1 MKQKS
6 ILILTII
13 SFTITCAQSADKT
26 NKAQKALHGSR
37 PNIVLI
43 LTDDQGMGDLSC
55 MGNKILR
62 TPHVDQLY
70 KDATR
75 FTDFQVSPTC
85 SPTRAAMM
93 SGRYPFEVGVSH
105 TLMQRDRLAPSVI
118 TFPQALQRAGYQTGL
133 FGKWHLGDG
142 DEYLPRKR
150 GFDEVL
156 MHGAGGIGQYGFGDF
171 KENSN
176 NKYFDNVLLHNE
188 TVVKTKGFCTDL
200 FFHAA
205 LSWMKNQYEREKPFF
220 AYLSLNAPHGPLIA
234 PDQYKK
240 RFLDYKIEVLH
251 VTEKAID
258 QDFYNGL
265 LADRPSNDELL
276 DIYNENI
283 LDYDQPELR
292 YLKYVKWPIMS
303 NATDSLRVK
312 LEAEDLIFRLNEGE
326 DFALLANTYTE
337 DPNNSADPQNLKG
350 GDLGWFNKG
359 QLLPE
364 FEIASFEAEKGSIV
378 GPILTQY
385 GYHLIKVNDKRTVES
400 NEQVNASHILLT
412 IQPGRGTEN
421 ELKDT
426 ASIFALEATEYGFFA
441 LADSLGLEIQD
452 SNGLRKESI
461 FVDNFGVGRSAVNF
475 AFNNVEGSTSDA
487 IKNDNFFG
495 VFFLDKVDKETVIPF
510 EEVKEDLRN
519 EFLSEFK
526 KNHLK
531 TLAESIKDNNQ
542 EEMNLSAIYKNNE
555 NLEYVAETNSALI
568 GSFESI
574 GKSNFIV
581 GALADA
587 KEGDILGPL
596 PTLRGQ
602 AFLRVIEI
610 SEVVNSDFEEKKES
624 IKFSLLIDR
633 QNAIW
638 GNWLQALR
646 DNADLKDYRYDFY

>member
-1 MKQKS
+1 MQVVMWTILVLFVTSMAIGGLVGGAS
-6 ILILTII
+6 ITDIFGGRQGNEVGSLNGKPILFEDFNQLVSNEINRMDQQSGRLISDEEREYIRAVVWERLIADLII
-13 SFTITCAQSADKT
+13 QEQIAE
-26 NKAQKALHGSR
+26 
-37 PNIVLI
+37 
-43 LTDDQGMGDLSC
+43 
-55 MGNKILR
+55 NKI
-62 TPHVDQLY
+62 V
-70 KDATR
+70 
-75 FTDFQVSPTC
+75 V
-85 SPTRAAMM
+85 
-93 SGRYPFEVGVSH
+93 
-105 TLMQRDRLAPSVI
+105 
-118 TFPQALQRAGYQTGL
+118 
-133 FGKWHLGDG
+133 G
-142 DEYLPRKR
+142 DEEVLFQMKNNPPPFLQNSDAFQSFGRFDLEKYLDAVLNPGQIDWKPIEDFMQNVYLPSYKLQQYITNSAAISSS
-150 GFDEVL
+150 DVL
-156 MHGAGGIGQYGFGDF
+156 ED
-171 KENSN
+171 
-176 NKYFDNVLLHNE
+176 
-188 TVVKTKGFCTDL
+188 
-200 FFHAA
+200 
-205 LSWMKNQYEREKPFF
+205 
-220 AYLSLNAPHGPLIA
+220 
-234 PDQYKK
+234 YKK

-265 LADRPSNDELL
+265 LADRPSDDELL

-283 LDYDQPELR
+283 SDYDQPELR
-292 YLKYVKWPIMS
+292 YLKYVKWPLIS

-326 DFALLANTYTE
+326 DFALLANTYTQ
-337 DPNNSADPQNLKG
+337 DPSNSADPQNLKG

-385 GYHLIKVNDKRTVES
+385 GYHVIKVNDKRTLES
-400 NEQVNASHILLT
+400 SEQVNASHILLT

-487 IKNDNFFG
+487 IKNDNFYG
-495 VFFLDKVDKETVIPF
+495 VFFLDKVDKETVISF
-510 EEVKEDLRN
+510 EDVKEDLKN

-526 KNHLK
+526 KNHIK

-542 EEMNLSAIYKNNE
+542 SKMNLSEIYQDNE
-555 NLEYVAETNSALI
+555 NLEYVSETNSALI

-581 GALADA
+581 GALAGA
-587 KEGDILGPL
+587 QEGDILGPL

-602 AFLRVIEI
+602 AFLRVIDI
-610 SEVVNSDFEEKKES
+610 SDVVMSDFEEKKDS

>member
-1 MKQKS
+1 MGLITNMRSRMQVVMWTILVLFVTSMAIGGLVGGASITDIFGDRQGNEVGSLNGKPILFEDFNQLVSNEINRADQQSGRQISDEEREYIRAVVWERLIADLIIQEQIQK
-6 ILILTII
+6 
-13 SFTITCAQSADKT
+13 
-26 NKAQKALHGSR
+26 
-37 PNIVLI
+37 
-43 LTDDQGMGDLSC
+43 
-55 MGNKILR
+55 NKI
-62 TPHVDQLY
+62 V
-70 KDATR
+70 
-75 FTDFQVSPTC
+75 
-85 SPTRAAMM
+85 
-93 SGRYPFEVGVSH
+93 VG
-105 TLMQRDRLAPSVI
+105 D
-118 TFPQALQRAGYQTGL
+118 
-133 FGKWHLGDG
+133 
-142 DEYLPRKR
+142 
-150 GFDEVL
+150 DEVL
-156 MHGAGGIGQYGFGDF
+156 FQ
-171 KENSN
+171 
-176 NKYFDNVLLHNE
+176 
-188 TVVKTKGFCTDL
+188 
-200 FFHAA
+200 
-205 LSWMKNQYEREKPFF
+205 MKNNPPPFLQNSDAFQSFGRFDLEKYLDAVLNPGQIDWKPIEDFMQNIYLPSYKLQQYITNSAAISSSDVLE
-220 AYLSLNAPHGPLIA
+220 
-234 PDQYKK
+234 DYKK

-265 LADRPSNDELL
+265 LTDRPSDDELRN
-276 DIYNENI
+276 IYNENI
-283 LDYDQPELR
+283 SEYDQPELR
-292 YLKYVKWPIMS
+292 YLKYVKWPIIS

-312 LEAEDLIFRLNEGE
+312 LEAEDLIFRLNDGE
-326 DFALLANTYTE
+326 DFALLANTYTQ
-337 DPNNSADPQNLKG
+337 DPSNSADPQNLKG

-385 GYHLIKVNDKRTVES
+385 GYHVIKVNDKRTVEG

-421 ELKDT
+421 ELKDI
-426 ASIFALEATEYGFFA
+426 ASIFALEATEFGFFM

-487 IKNDNFFG
+487 IKNDNFYG
-495 VFFLDKVDKETVIPF
+495 VFFLDKVDKETVISF
-510 EEVKEDLRN
+510 EDAKEDLKN

-526 KNHLK
+526 KNHIK
-531 TLAESIKDNNQ
+531 TLAESIKDDNQ
-542 EEMNLSAIYKNNE
+542 GEMNLSEIYQENE

-602 AFLRVIEI
+602 AFLRVIDI
-610 SEVVNSDFEEKKES
+610 SDVVMSDFEEKKDS

>member
-1 MKQKS
+1 MQVVMWTILVLFVTSMAIGGLVGGAS
-6 ILILTII
+6 ITDIFGGRQSNEVGSLNGKPILFEDFNQLVSNEINRMDQQSGRLISDEEREYIRAVVWERLIADLII
-13 SFTITCAQSADKT
+13 QEQIEE
-26 NKAQKALHGSR
+26 
-37 PNIVLI
+37 
-43 LTDDQGMGDLSC
+43 
-55 MGNKILR
+55 NKI
-62 TPHVDQLY
+62 V
-70 KDATR
+70 
-75 FTDFQVSPTC
+75 V
-85 SPTRAAMM
+85 
-93 SGRYPFEVGVSH
+93 
-105 TLMQRDRLAPSVI
+105 
-118 TFPQALQRAGYQTGL
+118 
-133 FGKWHLGDG
+133 G
-142 DEYLPRKR
+142 DEEVLFQMKNNPPPFLQNSDAFQSFGRFDLEKYLDAVLNPEQIDWKPIEDFMQKVYLPSYKLQQYITNAAAISSS
-150 GFDEVL
+150 DVL
-156 MHGAGGIGQYGFGDF
+156 ED
-171 KENSN
+171 
-176 NKYFDNVLLHNE
+176 
-188 TVVKTKGFCTDL
+188 
-200 FFHAA
+200 
-205 LSWMKNQYEREKPFF
+205 
-220 AYLSLNAPHGPLIA
+220 
-234 PDQYKK
+234 YKK

-265 LADRPSNDELL
+265 LVDRPSNGELL

-283 LDYDQPELR
+283 SDYDQPELR
-292 YLKYVKWPIMS
+292 YLKYVKWPLIS
-303 NATDSLRVK
+303 NANDSLRVK

-326 DFALLANTYTE
+326 DFALLANTYTQ
-337 DPNNSADPQNLKG
+337 DPSNSADPQNLKG
-350 GDLGWFNKG
+350 GGLGWFNKG

-385 GYHLIKVNDKRTVES
+385 GYHVIKVNDKRTVES
-400 NEQVNASHILLT
+400 SEQVNASHILLT

-426 ASIFALEATEYGFFA
+426 ANIFALEATEYGFFA

-475 AFNNVEGSTSDA
+475 AFKNVEGSTSDP

-495 VFFLDKVDKETVIPF
+495 VFFLDKVDIETVLSF
-510 EEVKEDLRN
+510 EDVKEDLKN

-526 KNHLK
+526 KNHIK

-542 EEMNLSAIYKNNE
+542 GEMNLLEIYQDNK
-555 NLEYVAETNSALI
+555 NLEYIAETNSALI

-587 KEGDILGPL
+587 KEGNILGPL
-596 PTLRGQ
+596 PTLRGE
-602 AFLRVIEI
+602 AFIRVIDI
-610 SEVVNSDFEEKKES
+610 SEVVMSDFEEKKDS

>member
-1 MKQKS
+1 MGLITNMRSRMQVVMWTILVLFVTSMAIGGLVGGAS
-6 ILILTII
+6 ITDIFGGRQGNEVGSLNGKPILFEDFNQLVSNEINRMDQQSGRLISDEEREYIRAVVWERLIADLII
-13 SFTITCAQSADKT
+13 QEQIAE
-26 NKAQKALHGSR
+26 
-37 PNIVLI
+37 
-43 LTDDQGMGDLSC
+43 
-55 MGNKILR
+55 NKI
-62 TPHVDQLY
+62 V
-70 KDATR
+70 
-75 FTDFQVSPTC
+75 V
-85 SPTRAAMM
+85 
-93 SGRYPFEVGVSH
+93 
-105 TLMQRDRLAPSVI
+105 
-118 TFPQALQRAGYQTGL
+118 
-133 FGKWHLGDG
+133 G
-142 DEYLPRKR
+142 DEEVLFQMKNNPPPFLQNSDAFQSFGRFDLEKYLDAVLNPGQIDWKPIEDFMQNVYLPSYKLQQYITNSAAISSS
-150 GFDEVL
+150 DVL
-156 MHGAGGIGQYGFGDF
+156 ED
-171 KENSN
+171 
-176 NKYFDNVLLHNE
+176 
-188 TVVKTKGFCTDL
+188 
-200 FFHAA
+200 
-205 LSWMKNQYEREKPFF
+205 
-220 AYLSLNAPHGPLIA
+220 
-234 PDQYKK
+234 YKK

-265 LADRPSNDELL
+265 LADRPSDDELL

-283 LDYDQPELR
+283 SDYDQPELR
-292 YLKYVKWPIMS
+292 YLKYVKWPLIS

-326 DFALLANTYTE
+326 DFALLANTYTQ
-337 DPNNSADPQNLKG
+337 DPSNSADPQNLKG

-385 GYHLIKVNDKRTVES
+385 GYHVIKVNDKRTLES
-400 NEQVNASHILLT
+400 SEQVNASHILLT

-487 IKNDNFFG
+487 IKNDNFYG
-495 VFFLDKVDKETVIPF
+495 VFFLDKVDKETVISF
-510 EEVKEDLRN
+510 ENVKEDLKN

-526 KNHLK
+526 KNHIK

-542 EEMNLSAIYKNNE
+542 SKMSLSEIYQDNE
-555 NLEYVAETNSALI
+555 NLEYVSETNSALI

-581 GALADA
+581 GALAGA
-587 KEGDILGPL
+587 QEGDILGPL

-602 AFLRVIEI
+602 AFLRVIDI
-610 SEVVNSDFEEKKES
+610 SDVVMSDFEEKKDS

>member
-1 MKQKS
+1 MAIGGLVGGAS
-6 ILILTII
+6 ITDIFGGRQSNEVGSLNGKPILFEDFNQLVSNEINRMDQQSGRLISDEEREYIRAVVWERLIADLII
-13 SFTITCAQSADKT
+13 QEQIEE
-26 NKAQKALHGSR
+26 
-37 PNIVLI
+37 
-43 LTDDQGMGDLSC
+43 
-55 MGNKILR
+55 NKI
-62 TPHVDQLY
+62 V
-70 KDATR
+70 
-75 FTDFQVSPTC
+75 V
-85 SPTRAAMM
+85 
-93 SGRYPFEVGVSH
+93 
-105 TLMQRDRLAPSVI
+105 
-118 TFPQALQRAGYQTGL
+118 
-133 FGKWHLGDG
+133 G
-142 DEYLPRKR
+142 DEEVLFQMKNNPPPFLQNSDAFQSFGRFDLEKYLDAVLNPEQIDWKPIEDFMQKVYLPSYKLQQYITNAAAISSS
-150 GFDEVL
+150 DVL
-156 MHGAGGIGQYGFGDF
+156 ED
-171 KENSN
+171 
-176 NKYFDNVLLHNE
+176 
-188 TVVKTKGFCTDL
+188 
-200 FFHAA
+200 
-205 LSWMKNQYEREKPFF
+205 
-220 AYLSLNAPHGPLIA
+220 
-234 PDQYKK
+234 YKK

-265 LADRPSNDELL
+265 LVDRPSNGELL

-283 LDYDQPELR
+283 SDYDQPELR
-292 YLKYVKWPIMS
+292 YLKYVKWPLIS
-303 NATDSLRVK
+303 NANDSLRVK

-326 DFALLANTYTE
+326 DFALLANTYTQ
-337 DPNNSADPQNLKG
+337 DPSNSADPQNLKG
-350 GDLGWFNKG
+350 GGLGWFNKG

-385 GYHLIKVNDKRTVES
+385 GYHVIKVNDKRTVES
-400 NEQVNASHILLT
+400 SEQVNASHILLT

-426 ASIFALEATEYGFFA
+426 ANIFALEATEYGFFA

-475 AFNNVEGSTSDA
+475 AFNNVEGATSDA

-495 VFFLDKVDKETVIPF
+495 VFFLDKVDIETVLSF
-510 EEVKEDLRN
+510 EDVKEDLKN

-526 KNHLK
+526 KNHIK

-542 EEMNLSAIYKNNE
+542 GEMNLLEIYQDNK

-587 KEGDILGPL
+587 KEGNILGPL
-596 PTLRGQ
+596 PTLRGE
-602 AFLRVIEI
+602 AFIRVIDI
-610 SEVVNSDFEEKKES
+610 SEVVMSDFEEKKDS

>member
-1 MKQKS
+1 MGLITNMRSRMQVVMWTILVLFVTSMAIGGLVGGAS
-6 ILILTII
+6 ITDIFSGRQGNEVGSLNGKPILFEDFNQLVSNEINRMDQQSGRLISDEEREYIRAVVWERLIADLII
-13 SFTITCAQSADKT
+13 QE
-26 NKAQKALHGSR
+26 Q
-37 PNIVLI
+37 IVE
-43 LTDDQGMGDLSC
+43 
-55 MGNKILR
+55 NKI
-62 TPHVDQLY
+62 V
-70 KDATR
+70 
-75 FTDFQVSPTC
+75 V
-85 SPTRAAMM
+85 
-93 SGRYPFEVGVSH
+93 
-105 TLMQRDRLAPSVI
+105 
-118 TFPQALQRAGYQTGL
+118 
-133 FGKWHLGDG
+133 G
-142 DEYLPRKR
+142 DEEVLFQMKNNPPPFLQNSDAFQSFGRFDLEKYLDAVLNPGQIDWKPIEDFMQNVYLPSYKLQQYITNSAAISSI
-150 GFDEVL
+150 DVL
-156 MHGAGGIGQYGFGDF
+156 ED
-171 KENSN
+171 
-176 NKYFDNVLLHNE
+176 
-188 TVVKTKGFCTDL
+188 
-200 FFHAA
+200 
-205 LSWMKNQYEREKPFF
+205 
-220 AYLSLNAPHGPLIA
+220 
-234 PDQYKK
+234 YKK

-265 LADRPSNDELL
+265 LTDRPSDDELRN
-276 DIYNENI
+276 IYNENI
-283 LDYDQPELR
+283 SEYDQPELR
-292 YLKYVKWPIMS
+292 YLKYVKWPIIS

-312 LEAEDLIFRLNEGE
+312 LEAEDLIFRLNDGE
-326 DFALLANTYTE
+326 DFALLANTYTQ
-337 DPNNSADPQNLKG
+337 DPSNSADPQNLKG

-385 GYHLIKVNDKRTVES
+385 GYHVIKVNDKRTVES

-421 ELKDT
+421 ELKDI
-426 ASIFALEATEYGFFA
+426 ASIFALEATEFGFFA
-441 LADSLGLEIQD
+441 LADSLGLEIQE

-487 IKNDNFFG
+487 IKNDNFYG
-495 VFFLDKVDKETVIPF
+495 VFFLDKVDKETVISF
-510 EEVKEDLRN
+510 EDAKEDLKN

-526 KNHLK
+526 KNHIK
-531 TLAESIKDNNQ
+531 TLAQSIKDNNQ
-542 EEMNLSAIYKNNE
+542 GEMNLSEIYQDNE

-602 AFLRVIEI
+602 AFLRVIDI
-610 SEVVNSDFEEKKES
+610 SDVVMSDFEEKKDS

-646 DNADLKDYRYDFY
+646 ENADLKDYRYDFY

>member
-1 MKQKS
+1 MQVVMWTILVLFVTSMAIGGLVGGAS
-6 ILILTII
+6 ITDIFGGRQGNEVGSLNGKPILFEDFNQLVSNEINRMDQQSGRLISDEEREYIRAVVWERLIADLII
-13 SFTITCAQSADKT
+13 QEQIAE
-26 NKAQKALHGSR
+26 
-37 PNIVLI
+37 
-43 LTDDQGMGDLSC
+43 
-55 MGNKILR
+55 NKI
-62 TPHVDQLY
+62 V
-70 KDATR
+70 
-75 FTDFQVSPTC
+75 V
-85 SPTRAAMM
+85 
-93 SGRYPFEVGVSH
+93 
-105 TLMQRDRLAPSVI
+105 
-118 TFPQALQRAGYQTGL
+118 
-133 FGKWHLGDG
+133 G
-142 DEYLPRKR
+142 DEEVLFQMKNNPPPFLQNSDAFQSFGRFDLEKYLDAVLNPGQIDWKPIEDFMQNVYLPSYKLQQYITNSAAISSS
-150 GFDEVL
+150 DVL
-156 MHGAGGIGQYGFGDF
+156 ED
-171 KENSN
+171 
-176 NKYFDNVLLHNE
+176 
-188 TVVKTKGFCTDL
+188 
-200 FFHAA
+200 
-205 LSWMKNQYEREKPFF
+205 
-220 AYLSLNAPHGPLIA
+220 
-234 PDQYKK
+234 YKK

-265 LADRPSNDELL
+265 LADRPSDDELL

-283 LDYDQPELR
+283 SEYDQPELR
-292 YLKYVKWPIMS
+292 YLKYVKWPLIS

-326 DFALLANTYTE
+326 DFALLANTYTQ
-337 DPNNSADPQNLKG
+337 DPSNSADPQNLKG

-385 GYHLIKVNDKRTVES
+385 GYHVIKVNDKRTLES
-400 NEQVNASHILLT
+400 SEQVNASHILLT

-487 IKNDNFFG
+487 IKNDNFYG
-495 VFFLDKVDKETVIPF
+495 VFFLDKVDKETVISF
-510 EEVKEDLRN
+510 EDVKEDLKN

-526 KNHLK
+526 KNHIK
-531 TLAESIKDNNQ
+531 NLAESIKDNNQ
-542 EEMNLSAIYKNNE
+542 SKMNLSEIYQDNE
-555 NLEYVAETNSALI
+555 NLEYVSETNSALI

-581 GALADA
+581 GALAGA
-587 KEGDILGPL
+587 QEGDILGPL

-602 AFLRVIEI
+602 AFLRVIDI
-610 SEVVNSDFEEKKES
+610 SDVVMSDFEEKKDS

>member
-1 MKQKS
+1 MGLITNMRSRMQVVMWTILVLFVTSMAIGGLVGGAS
-6 ILILTII
+6 ITDIFSGRQGNEVGSLNGKPILFEDFNQLVSNEINRLDQQSGRLISDEEREYIRAVVWERLI
-13 SFTITCAQSADKT
+13 AD
-26 NKAQKALHGSR
+26 L
-37 PNIVLI
+37 IVQEQI
-43 LTDDQGMGDLSC
+43 EK
-55 MGNKILR
+55 NKI
-62 TPHVDQLY
+62 V
-70 KDATR
+70 
-75 FTDFQVSPTC
+75 V
-85 SPTRAAMM
+85 
-93 SGRYPFEVGVSH
+93 
-105 TLMQRDRLAPSVI
+105 
-118 TFPQALQRAGYQTGL
+118 
-133 FGKWHLGDG
+133 G
-142 DEYLPRKR
+142 DEEVLFQMKNNPPPFLQNSDAFQSFGRFDLEKYLDAVLNPSQIDWKPIEDFMQNVYLPSYKLQQYVSNAAAITSN
-150 GFDEVL
+150 DVL
-156 MHGAGGIGQYGFGDF
+156 ED
-171 KENSN
+171 
-176 NKYFDNVLLHNE
+176 
-188 TVVKTKGFCTDL
+188 
-200 FFHAA
+200 
-205 LSWMKNQYEREKPFF
+205 
-220 AYLSLNAPHGPLIA
+220 
-234 PDQYKK
+234 YKK
-240 RFLDYKIEVLH
+240 RFLNYKVEILH

-265 LADRPSNDELL
+265 LADRPSDDELRNL
-276 DIYNENI
+276 YNENI
-283 LDYDQPELR
+283 SDYDQPELR
-292 YLKYVKWPIMS
+292 YLKYVKWPIKS
-303 NATDSLRVK
+303 NANDTLRVK
-312 LEAEDLIFRLNEGE
+312 LEAEDLIFRLNDGE

-337 DPNNSADPQNLKG
+337 DPSNSADPQNLKG
-350 GDLGWFNKG
+350 GNLGWFNKG

-378 GPILTQY
+378 GPILTEY
-385 GYHLIKVNDKRTVES
+385 GYHVIKVNDKRTVDS

-495 VFFLDKVDKETVIPF
+495 VFFLDKVSKETVISF
-510 EEVKEDLRN
+510 EEVKEDLKN
-519 EFLSEFK
+519 EFLSDFK
-526 KNHLK
+526 KNHIK
-531 TLAESIKDNNQ
+531 TLAESIKDNNKG
-542 EEMNLSAIYKNNE
+542 EMDLSAIFQNNE
-555 NLEYVAETNSALI
+555 NLEYVAEANSTLI

-581 GALADA
+581 GALANA
-587 KEGDILGPL
+587 KEGDIIGPL

-602 AFLRVIEI
+602 AFLRVIDI
-610 SEVVNSDFEEKKES
+610 ADVVVSDFEEKKDA

>member
-1 MKQKS
+1 MGLITNMRSRMQVVMWTILVLFVTSMAIGGLVGGAS
-6 ILILTII
+6 ITDIFSGRQGNEVGSLNGKPILFEDFNQLVSNEINRMDQQSGRLISDEEREYIRAVVWERLIADLII
-13 SFTITCAQSADKT
+13 QEQIAE
-26 NKAQKALHGSR
+26 
-37 PNIVLI
+37 
-43 LTDDQGMGDLSC
+43 
-55 MGNKILR
+55 NKI
-62 TPHVDQLY
+62 V
-70 KDATR
+70 
-75 FTDFQVSPTC
+75 V
-85 SPTRAAMM
+85 
-93 SGRYPFEVGVSH
+93 
-105 TLMQRDRLAPSVI
+105 
-118 TFPQALQRAGYQTGL
+118 
-133 FGKWHLGDG
+133 G
-142 DEYLPRKR
+142 DEEVLFQMKNNPPPFLQNSDAFQSFGRFDLEKYLDAVLNPGQIDWKPIEDFMQNVYLPSYKLQQYITNSAAISSS
-150 GFDEVL
+150 DVL
-156 MHGAGGIGQYGFGDF
+156 ED
-171 KENSN
+171 
-176 NKYFDNVLLHNE
+176 
-188 TVVKTKGFCTDL
+188 
-200 FFHAA
+200 
-205 LSWMKNQYEREKPFF
+205 
-220 AYLSLNAPHGPLIA
+220 
-234 PDQYKK
+234 YKK

-251 VTEKAID
+251 VTDKAID

-265 LADRPSNDELL
+265 LTDRPSDDELRN
-276 DIYNENI
+276 IYNENI
-283 LDYDQPELR
+283 SEYEQPELR
-292 YLKYVKWPIMS
+292 YLKYVKWPITS

-312 LEAEDLIFRLNEGE
+312 LEAEDLIFRLNDGE
-326 DFALLANTYTE
+326 DFALLANTYTQ
-337 DPNNSADPQNLKG
+337 DPSNSADPQNLKG

-385 GYHLIKVNDKRTVES
+385 GYHVIKVNDKRIVES

-421 ELKDT
+421 ELKDI
-426 ASIFALEATEYGFFA
+426 ASIFALEATEFGFFV

-487 IKNDNFFG
+487 IKNDNFYG
-495 VFFLDKVDKETVIPF
+495 VFFLDKVDKETLISF
-510 EEVKEDLRN
+510 EDVKEDLKN

-526 KNHLK
+526 KNHIK

-542 EEMNLSAIYKNNE
+542 SKMNLSEIYQDNG
-555 NLEYVAETNSALI
+555 NLEYVSETNSALI

-602 AFLRVIEI
+602 AFLRVIDI
-610 SEVVNSDFEEKKES
+610 SDVVMSDFEEKKDS

>member
-1 MKQKS
+1 MGLITNMRSRMQVVMWTILVLFVTSMAIGGLVGGAS
-6 ILILTII
+6 ITDIFGGRQGNEVGSLNGKPILFEDFNQLVSNEINRMDQQSGRLISDEEREYIRAVVWERLIADLII
-13 SFTITCAQSADKT
+13 QEQIAE
-26 NKAQKALHGSR
+26 
-37 PNIVLI
+37 
-43 LTDDQGMGDLSC
+43 
-55 MGNKILR
+55 NKI
-62 TPHVDQLY
+62 V
-70 KDATR
+70 
-75 FTDFQVSPTC
+75 V
-85 SPTRAAMM
+85 
-93 SGRYPFEVGVSH
+93 
-105 TLMQRDRLAPSVI
+105 
-118 TFPQALQRAGYQTGL
+118 
-133 FGKWHLGDG
+133 G
-142 DEYLPRKR
+142 DEEVLFQMKNNPPPFLQNSDAFQSFGRFDLEKYLDAVLNPGQIDWKPIEDFMQNVYLPSYKLQQYITNSAAISSS
-150 GFDEVL
+150 DVL
-156 MHGAGGIGQYGFGDF
+156 ED
-171 KENSN
+171 
-176 NKYFDNVLLHNE
+176 
-188 TVVKTKGFCTDL
+188 
-200 FFHAA
+200 
-205 LSWMKNQYEREKPFF
+205 
-220 AYLSLNAPHGPLIA
+220 
-234 PDQYKK
+234 YKK

-265 LADRPSNDELL
+265 LADRPSDNELR

-283 LDYDQPELR
+283 SEYDQPELR
-292 YLKYVKWPIMS
+292 YLKYVKWPIIS

-326 DFALLANTYTE
+326 DFALLANTYTQ
-337 DPNNSADPQNLKG
+337 DPSNSADPQNLKG

-364 FEIASFEAEKGSIV
+364 FEIASFEADKGSIV

-385 GYHLIKVNDKRTVES
+385 GYHVIKVNDKRTVES

-421 ELKDT
+421 NLKDI
-426 ASIFALEATEYGFFA
+426 ASIFALEATEFGFFA

-487 IKNDNFFG
+487 IKNDNFYG
-495 VFFLDKVDKETVIPF
+495 VFFLDKVDKETVISF
-510 EEVKEDLRN
+510 EDVKEDLKN

-526 KNHLK
+526 KNHIK

-542 EEMNLSAIYKNNE
+542 GEMNLSEIYQDNG

-581 GALADA
+581 GALAEA
-587 KEGDILGPL
+587 KKGDILGPL
-596 PTLRGQ
+596 PTIRGQ
-602 AFLRVIEI
+602 AFLRVIDI
-610 SEVVNSDFEEKKES
+610 SDVVMSDFEEKKDS

>member
-1 MKQKS
+1 MGLITNMRSRMQVVMWTILVLFVTSMAIGGLVGGAS
-6 ILILTII
+6 ITDIFSGRQGNEVGSLNGKPILFEDFNQLVSNEINRMDQQSGRLISDEEREYIRAVVWERLIADLII
-13 SFTITCAQSADKT
+13 QE
-26 NKAQKALHGSR
+26 Q
-37 PNIVLI
+37 IVE
-43 LTDDQGMGDLSC
+43 
-55 MGNKILR
+55 NKI
-62 TPHVDQLY
+62 V
-70 KDATR
+70 
-75 FTDFQVSPTC
+75 V
-85 SPTRAAMM
+85 
-93 SGRYPFEVGVSH
+93 
-105 TLMQRDRLAPSVI
+105 
-118 TFPQALQRAGYQTGL
+118 
-133 FGKWHLGDG
+133 G
-142 DEYLPRKR
+142 DEEVLFQMKNNPPPFLQNSDAFQSFGRFDLEKYLDAVLNPGQIDWKPIEDFMQNVYLPSYKLQQYITNSAAISSI
-150 GFDEVL
+150 DVL
-156 MHGAGGIGQYGFGDF
+156 EDY
-171 KENSN
+171 
-176 NKYFDNVLLHNE
+176 
-188 TVVKTKGFCTDL
+188 T
-200 FFHAA
+200 
-205 LSWMKNQYEREKPFF
+205 
-220 AYLSLNAPHGPLIA
+220 
-234 PDQYKK
+234 K

-265 LADRPSNDELL
+265 LADRPSDDELSK
-276 DIYNENI
+276 IYNENI
-283 LDYDQPELR
+283 SEYDQPELR
-292 YLKYVKWPIMS
+292 YLKYVKWPIIS

-312 LEAEDLIFRLNEGE
+312 LEAEDLIFRLNDGE
-326 DFALLANTYTE
+326 DFALLANTYTQ
-337 DPNNSADPQNLKG
+337 DPSNSADPQNLKG

-364 FEIASFEAEKGSIV
+364 FEIASFEAEIGSIV

-385 GYHLIKVNDKRTVES
+385 GYHVIKVNDKRIVES

-421 ELKDT
+421 ELKDI
-426 ASIFALEATEYGFFA
+426 ASIFALEATEFGFFA
-441 LADSLGLEIQD
+441 LADSLGLEIQE

-487 IKNDNFFG
+487 IKNDNFYG
-495 VFFLDKVDKETVIPF
+495 VFFLDKVDKETVISF
-510 EEVKEDLRN
+510 EDAKEDLKN

-526 KNHLK
+526 KNHIK
-531 TLAESIKDNNQ
+531 TLAESIKDDNQ
-542 EEMNLSAIYKNNE
+542 GEMNLSEIYEENE

-602 AFLRVIEI
+602 AFLRVIDI
-610 SEVVNSDFEEKKES
+610 SDVVMSDFEEKKDS

-646 DNADLKDYRYDFY
+646 ENADLKDYRYDFY

>member
-1 MKQKS
+1 MGLITNMRSRMQVVMWTILVLFVTSMAIGGLVGGAS
-6 ILILTII
+6 ITDIFSGRQSNEVGSLNGKPILFEDFNQLVSNEINRMDQQSGRLISDEEREYIRAVVWERLIADLII
-13 SFTITCAQSADKT
+13 QE
-26 NKAQKALHGSR
+26 Q
-37 PNIVLI
+37 I
-43 LTDDQGMGDLSC
+43 LE
-55 MGNKILR
+55 NKI
-62 TPHVDQLY
+62 V
-70 KDATR
+70 
-75 FTDFQVSPTC
+75 V
-85 SPTRAAMM
+85 
-93 SGRYPFEVGVSH
+93 
-105 TLMQRDRLAPSVI
+105 
-118 TFPQALQRAGYQTGL
+118 
-133 FGKWHLGDG
+133 G
-142 DEYLPRKR
+142 DEEVLFQMKNNPPPFLQNSDAFQSFGRFDLEKYLDAVLNPEQIDWKPIEDFMQNIYLPSYKLQQYITNSAAISSS
-150 GFDEVL
+150 DVL
-156 MHGAGGIGQYGFGDF
+156 ED
-171 KENSN
+171 
-176 NKYFDNVLLHNE
+176 
-188 TVVKTKGFCTDL
+188 
-200 FFHAA
+200 
-205 LSWMKNQYEREKPFF
+205 
-220 AYLSLNAPHGPLIA
+220 
-234 PDQYKK
+234 YKK

-265 LADRPSNDELL
+265 LTDRPSDDELRN
-276 DIYNENI
+276 IYNENI
-283 LDYDQPELR
+283 SEYDQPELR
-292 YLKYVKWPIMS
+292 YLKYVKWPIIS

-312 LEAEDLIFRLNEGE
+312 LEAEDLIFRLNDGE
-326 DFALLANTYTE
+326 DFALLANTYTQ
-337 DPNNSADPQNLKG
+337 DPSNSADPQNLKG

-364 FEIASFEAEKGSIV
+364 FEIASFEAEIGSIV

-385 GYHLIKVNDKRTVES
+385 GYHIIKVNDKRIVES

-421 ELKDT
+421 ELKDI
-426 ASIFALEATEYGFFA
+426 ASIFALEATEFGFFV

-487 IKNDNFFG
+487 IKNDNFYG
-495 VFFLDKVDKETVIPF
+495 VFFLDKVDKETVISF
-510 EEVKEDLRN
+510 EDAKEDLKN

-526 KNHLK
+526 KNHIK
-531 TLAESIKDNNQ
+531 TLAESIKDDNQ
-542 EEMNLSAIYKNNE
+542 GEMNLSEIYQENE

-602 AFLRVIEI
+602 AFLRVIDI
-610 SEVVNSDFEEKKES
+610 SDVVMSDFEEKKDS

>member
-1 MKQKS
+1 MGLITNMRSRMQVVMWTILVLFVTSMAIGGLVGGAS
-6 ILILTII
+6 ITDIFSGRQGNEVGSLNGKPILFEDFNQLVSNEINRMDQQSGRLISDEEREYIRAVVWERLIADLII
-13 SFTITCAQSADKT
+13 QEQIAE
-26 NKAQKALHGSR
+26 
-37 PNIVLI
+37 
-43 LTDDQGMGDLSC
+43 
-55 MGNKILR
+55 NKI
-62 TPHVDQLY
+62 V
-70 KDATR
+70 
-75 FTDFQVSPTC
+75 V
-85 SPTRAAMM
+85 
-93 SGRYPFEVGVSH
+93 
-105 TLMQRDRLAPSVI
+105 
-118 TFPQALQRAGYQTGL
+118 
-133 FGKWHLGDG
+133 G
-142 DEYLPRKR
+142 DEEVLFQMKNNPPPFLQNSDAFQSFGRFDLEKYLDAVLNPGQIDWKPIEDFMQNIYLPSYKLQQYITNSAAISSS
-150 GFDEVL
+150 DVL
-156 MHGAGGIGQYGFGDF
+156 ED
-171 KENSN
+171 
-176 NKYFDNVLLHNE
+176 
-188 TVVKTKGFCTDL
+188 
-200 FFHAA
+200 
-205 LSWMKNQYEREKPFF
+205 
-220 AYLSLNAPHGPLIA
+220 
-234 PDQYKK
+234 YKK

-265 LADRPSNDELL
+265 LTDRPSDDQLRN
-276 DIYNENI
+276 IYNENI
-283 LDYDQPELR
+283 SEYDQPELR
-292 YLKYVKWPIMS
+292 YLKYVKWPIIS

-312 LEAEDLIFRLNEGE
+312 LEAEDLIFRLNDGE
-326 DFALLANTYTE
+326 DFALLANTYTQ
-337 DPNNSADPQNLKG
+337 DPSNSADPQNLKG

-385 GYHLIKVNDKRTVES
+385 GYHIIKVNDKRTVES

-421 ELKDT
+421 ELKDI
-426 ASIFALEATEYGFFA
+426 ASIFALEATEFGFFV

-487 IKNDNFFG
+487 IKNDNFYG
-495 VFFLDKVDKETVIPF
+495 VFFLDKVDKETVISF
-510 EEVKEDLRN
+510 EDAKEDLKN

-526 KNHLK
+526 KNHIK
-531 TLAESIKDNNQ
+531 TLAESIKDDNQ
-542 EEMNLSAIYKNNE
+542 GEMNLSEIYQENE

-602 AFLRVIEI
+602 AFLRVIDI
-610 SEVVNSDFEEKKES
+610 SDVVMSDFEEKKDS

>member
-1 MKQKS
+1 MGLITNMRSRMQVVMWTILVLFVTSMAIGGLVGGAS
-6 ILILTII
+6 ITDIFSGRQGNEVGSLNGKPILFEDFNQLVSNEINRMDQQSGRLISDEEREYIRAVVWERLIADLII
-13 SFTITCAQSADKT
+13 QE
-26 NKAQKALHGSR
+26 Q
-37 PNIVLI
+37 IVE
-43 LTDDQGMGDLSC
+43 
-55 MGNKILR
+55 NKI
-62 TPHVDQLY
+62 V
-70 KDATR
+70 
-75 FTDFQVSPTC
+75 V
-85 SPTRAAMM
+85 
-93 SGRYPFEVGVSH
+93 
-105 TLMQRDRLAPSVI
+105 
-118 TFPQALQRAGYQTGL
+118 
-133 FGKWHLGDG
+133 G
-142 DEYLPRKR
+142 DEEVLFQMKNNPPPFLQNSDAFQSFGRFDLEKYLDAVLNPGQIDWKPIEDFMQNVYLPSYKLQQYITNSAAISSS
-150 GFDEVL
+150 DVL
-156 MHGAGGIGQYGFGDF
+156 ED
-171 KENSN
+171 
-176 NKYFDNVLLHNE
+176 
-188 TVVKTKGFCTDL
+188 
-200 FFHAA
+200 
-205 LSWMKNQYEREKPFF
+205 
-220 AYLSLNAPHGPLIA
+220 
-234 PDQYKK
+234 YKK

-251 VTEKAID
+251 VTDKAID

-265 LADRPSNDELL
+265 LTDRPSDDELRN
-276 DIYNENI
+276 IYNENI
-283 LDYDQPELR
+283 SEYDQPELR
-292 YLKYVKWPIMS
+292 YLKYVKWPIIS

-312 LEAEDLIFRLNEGE
+312 LEAEDLIFRLNDGE
-326 DFALLANTYTE
+326 DFALLANTYTQ
-337 DPNNSADPQNLKG
+337 DPSNSADPQNLKG

-385 GYHLIKVNDKRTVES
+385 GYHVIKVNDKRTVES

-421 ELKDT
+421 ELKDI
-426 ASIFALEATEYGFFA
+426 ASIFALEATEFGFFA
-441 LADSLGLEIQD
+441 LADSLGLEIQE

-461 FVDNFGVGRSAVNF
+461 FVENFGVGRSAVNF

-487 IKNDNFFG
+487 IKNDNFYG
-495 VFFLDKVDKETVIPF
+495 VFFLDKVDKETVISF
-510 EEVKEDLRN
+510 EDAKEDLKN

-526 KNHLK
+526 KNHIK
-531 TLAESIKDNNQ
+531 TLAESIKDDNQ
-542 EEMNLSAIYKNNE
+542 GEMNLSEIYQDNE

-602 AFLRVIEI
+602 AFLRVIDI
-610 SEVVNSDFEEKKES
+610 SDVVMSDFEEKKDS

-646 DNADLKDYRYDFY
+646 ENADLKDYRYDFY

>member
-1 MKQKS
+1 MGLITNMRSRMQVVMWTILVLFVTSMAIGGLVGGAS
-6 ILILTII
+6 ITDIFSGRQGNEVGSLNGKPILFEDFNQLVSNEINRMDQQSGRLISDEEREYIRAVVWERLIADLII
-13 SFTITCAQSADKT
+13 QE
-26 NKAQKALHGSR
+26 Q
-37 PNIVLI
+37 IVE
-43 LTDDQGMGDLSC
+43 
-55 MGNKILR
+55 NKIVVSDEEVLFQMKNN
-62 TPHVDQLY
+62 PPPFLQNS
-70 KDATR
+70 DAFQSFGR
-75 FTDFQVSPTC
+75 FDLEKYLDAVLNPGQIDWKPIEDF
-85 SPTRAAMM
+85 
-93 SGRYPFEVGVSH
+93 
-105 TLMQRDRLAPSVI
+105 MQNV
-118 TFPQALQRAGYQTGL
+118 
-133 FGKWHLGDG
+133 
-142 DEYLPRKR
+142 YLPSYKLQQYITNSAAISSS
-150 GFDEVL
+150 DVL
-156 MHGAGGIGQYGFGDF
+156 ED
-171 KENSN
+171 
-176 NKYFDNVLLHNE
+176 
-188 TVVKTKGFCTDL
+188 
-200 FFHAA
+200 
-205 LSWMKNQYEREKPFF
+205 
-220 AYLSLNAPHGPLIA
+220 
-234 PDQYKK
+234 YKK

-251 VTEKAID
+251 VTDKAID

-265 LADRPSNDELL
+265 LTDRPSDDELRN
-276 DIYNENI
+276 IYNENI
-283 LDYDQPELR
+283 SEYDQPELR
-292 YLKYVKWPIMS
+292 YLKYVKWPITS

-312 LEAEDLIFRLNEGE
+312 LEAEDLIFRLNDGE
-326 DFALLANTYTE
+326 DFALLANTYTQ
-337 DPNNSADPQNLKG
+337 DPSNSADPQNLKG

-385 GYHLIKVNDKRTVES
+385 GYHVIKVNDKRTVES

-421 ELKDT
+421 ELKDI
-426 ASIFALEATEYGFFA
+426 ASIFALEATEFGFFA

-495 VFFLDKVDKETVIPF
+495 VFFLDKVDKETVISF
-510 EEVKEDLRN
+510 EDVKEDLKN

-526 KNHLK
+526 KNHIK
-531 TLAESIKDNNQ
+531 TLAESIKDDNQ
-542 EEMNLSAIYKNNE
+542 GEMNLSEIYQENE

-602 AFLRVIEI
+602 AFLRVIDI
-610 SEVVNSDFEEKKES
+610 SDVVMSDFEEKKDS

-646 DNADLKDYRYDFY
+646 DNADLEDYRYDFY

>member
-1 MKQKS
+1 MRSRMQVVMWTILVLFVTSMAIGGLVGGAS
-6 ILILTII
+6 ITDIFGGRQGNEVGSLNGKPILFEDFNQLVSNEINRMDQQSGRLISDEEREYVRAVVWERLIADLII
-13 SFTITCAQSADKT
+13 QEQIIK
-26 NKAQKALHGSR
+26 
-37 PNIVLI
+37 
-43 LTDDQGMGDLSC
+43 
-55 MGNKILR
+55 NKI
-62 TPHVDQLY
+62 V
-70 KDATR
+70 
-75 FTDFQVSPTC
+75 V
-85 SPTRAAMM
+85 
-93 SGRYPFEVGVSH
+93 
-105 TLMQRDRLAPSVI
+105 
-118 TFPQALQRAGYQTGL
+118 
-133 FGKWHLGDG
+133 G
-142 DEYLPRKR
+142 DEEVLFQMKNNPPPFLQNSDAFQSFGRFDLEKYLDAVLNPSQIDWKPIEDFMQNVYLPSYKLQQYITNAAAISSK
-150 GFDEVL
+150 DVL
-156 MHGAGGIGQYGFGDF
+156 ED
-171 KENSN
+171 
-176 NKYFDNVLLHNE
+176 
-188 TVVKTKGFCTDL
+188 
-200 FFHAA
+200 
-205 LSWMKNQYEREKPFF
+205 
-220 AYLSLNAPHGPLIA
+220 
-234 PDQYKK
+234 YKK

-312 LEAEDLIFRLNEGE
+312 LEAEDLIFRLNKGE

-337 DPNNSADPQNLKG
+337 DPSNSADPQNLKG

-385 GYHLIKVNDKRTVES
+385 GYHIIKVNDKRTVES

-542 EEMNLSAIYKNNE
+542 EEMSLSAIYKNNE

-574 GKSNFIV
+574 GKSNYIV

-610 SEVVNSDFEEKKES
+610 SEVVKSDFEEKKES

>member
-1 MKQKS
+1 MRSRMQVVMWTILVLFVTSMAIGGLVGGAS
-6 ILILTII
+6 ITDIFGGRQGNEVGSLNGKPILFEDFNQLVSNEINRMDQQSGRLISDEEREYIRAVVWERLIADLII
-13 SFTITCAQSADKT
+13 QEQIAE
-26 NKAQKALHGSR
+26 
-37 PNIVLI
+37 
-43 LTDDQGMGDLSC
+43 
-55 MGNKILR
+55 NKI
-62 TPHVDQLY
+62 V
-70 KDATR
+70 
-75 FTDFQVSPTC
+75 V
-85 SPTRAAMM
+85 
-93 SGRYPFEVGVSH
+93 
-105 TLMQRDRLAPSVI
+105 
-118 TFPQALQRAGYQTGL
+118 
-133 FGKWHLGDG
+133 G
-142 DEYLPRKR
+142 DEEVLFQMKNNPPPFLQNSDAFQSFGRFDLEKYLDAVLNPGQIDWKPIEDFMQNVYLPSYKLQQYITNSAAISSS
-150 GFDEVL
+150 DVL
-156 MHGAGGIGQYGFGDF
+156 ED
-171 KENSN
+171 
-176 NKYFDNVLLHNE
+176 
-188 TVVKTKGFCTDL
+188 
-200 FFHAA
+200 
-205 LSWMKNQYEREKPFF
+205 
-220 AYLSLNAPHGPLIA
+220 
-234 PDQYKK
+234 YKK

-265 LADRPSNDELL
+265 LADRPSDDELR

-283 LDYDQPELR
+283 SEYDQPELR
-292 YLKYVKWPIMS
+292 YLKYVKWPIIS

-326 DFALLANTYTE
+326 DFALLANTYTQ
-337 DPNNSADPQNLKG
+337 DPSNSADPQNLKG

-385 GYHLIKVNDKRTVES
+385 GYHVIKVNDKRTVES

-426 ASIFALEATEYGFFA
+426 ASIFALEATEFGFFA

-487 IKNDNFFG
+487 IKNDNFYG
-495 VFFLDKVDKETVIPF
+495 VFFLDKVDKETVISF
-510 EEVKEDLRN
+510 EDVKEDLKN

-526 KNHLK
+526 KNHIK

-542 EEMNLSAIYKNNE
+542 GEMNLSEIYQDNE

-581 GALADA
+581 GALAEA

-596 PTLRGQ
+596 PTIRGQ
-602 AFLRVIEI
+602 AFLRVIDI
-610 SEVVNSDFEEKKES
+610 SDVVMSDFEEKKDS

>member
-1 MKQKS
+1 MGLITNMRSRMQVVMWTILVLFVTSMAIGGLVGGAS
-6 ILILTII
+6 ITDIFGGRQGNEVGSLNGKPILFEDFNQLVSNEINRMDQQSGRLISDEEREYIRAVVWERLIADLII
-13 SFTITCAQSADKT
+13 QE
-26 NKAQKALHGSR
+26 Q
-37 PNIVLI
+37 IVE
-43 LTDDQGMGDLSC
+43 
-55 MGNKILR
+55 NKI
-62 TPHVDQLY
+62 V
-70 KDATR
+70 
-75 FTDFQVSPTC
+75 V
-85 SPTRAAMM
+85 
-93 SGRYPFEVGVSH
+93 
-105 TLMQRDRLAPSVI
+105 
-118 TFPQALQRAGYQTGL
+118 
-133 FGKWHLGDG
+133 G
-142 DEYLPRKR
+142 DEEVLFQMKNNPPPFLQNSDAFQSFGRFDLEKYLDAVLNPGQIDWKPIEDFMQNVYLPSYKLQQYITNSAAISSI
-150 GFDEVL
+150 DVL
-156 MHGAGGIGQYGFGDF
+156 ED
-171 KENSN
+171 
-176 NKYFDNVLLHNE
+176 
-188 TVVKTKGFCTDL
+188 
-200 FFHAA
+200 
-205 LSWMKNQYEREKPFF
+205 
-220 AYLSLNAPHGPLIA
+220 
-234 PDQYKK
+234 YKK

-265 LADRPSNDELL
+265 LADRPSDDELSK
-276 DIYNENI
+276 IYNENI
-283 LDYDQPELR
+283 SEYDQPELR
-292 YLKYVKWPIMS
+292 YLKYVKWPIIS

-312 LEAEDLIFRLNEGE
+312 LEAEDLIFRLNDGE
-326 DFALLANTYTE
+326 DFALLANTYTQ
-337 DPNNSADPQNLKG
+337 DPSNSADPQNLKG

-364 FEIASFEAEKGSIV
+364 FEIASFEAEIGSIV

-385 GYHLIKVNDKRTVES
+385 GYHVIKVNDKRIVES

-421 ELKDT
+421 ELKDI
-426 ASIFALEATEYGFFA
+426 ASIFALEATEFGFFA
-441 LADSLGLEIQD
+441 LADSLGLEIQE

-487 IKNDNFFG
+487 IKNDNFYG
-495 VFFLDKVDKETVIPF
+495 VFFLDKVDKETVISF
-510 EEVKEDLRN
+510 ENVKEDLKN

-526 KNHLK
+526 KNHIK
-531 TLAESIKDNNQ
+531 TLAQSIKDNNQ
-542 EEMNLSAIYKNNE
+542 GEMNLSEIYQDNE

-602 AFLRVIEI
+602 AFLRVIDI
-610 SEVVNSDFEEKKES
+610 SDVVMSDFEEKKDS

-646 DNADLKDYRYDFY
+646 ENADLKDYRYDFY

>member
-1 MKQKS
+1 MGLITNMRSRMQVVMWTILVLFVTSMAIGGLVGGAS
-6 ILILTII
+6 ITDIFSGRQGNEVGSLNGKPILFEDFNQLVSNEINRMDQQSGRLISDEEREYIRAVVWERLIADLII
-13 SFTITCAQSADKT
+13 QE
-26 NKAQKALHGSR
+26 Q
-37 PNIVLI
+37 IVE
-43 LTDDQGMGDLSC
+43 
-55 MGNKILR
+55 NKI
-62 TPHVDQLY
+62 V
-70 KDATR
+70 
-75 FTDFQVSPTC
+75 V
-85 SPTRAAMM
+85 
-93 SGRYPFEVGVSH
+93 
-105 TLMQRDRLAPSVI
+105 
-118 TFPQALQRAGYQTGL
+118 
-133 FGKWHLGDG
+133 G
-142 DEYLPRKR
+142 DEEVLFQMKNNPPPFLQNSDAFQSFGRFDLEKYLDAVLNPGQIDWKPIEDFMQNVYLPSYKLQQYITNSAAISSS
-150 GFDEVL
+150 DVL
-156 MHGAGGIGQYGFGDF
+156 ED
-171 KENSN
+171 
-176 NKYFDNVLLHNE
+176 
-188 TVVKTKGFCTDL
+188 
-200 FFHAA
+200 
-205 LSWMKNQYEREKPFF
+205 
-220 AYLSLNAPHGPLIA
+220 
-234 PDQYKK
+234 YKK

-265 LADRPSNDELL
+265 LADRPSDDELIK
-276 DIYNENI
+276 IYNENI
-283 LDYDQPELR
+283 SEYDQPELR
-292 YLKYVKWPIMS
+292 YLKYVKWPIIS

-312 LEAEDLIFRLNEGE
+312 LEAEDLIFRLNDGE
-326 DFALLANTYTE
+326 DFALLANTYTQ
-337 DPNNSADPQNLKG
+337 DPSNSADPQNLKG

-385 GYHLIKVNDKRTVES
+385 GYHVIKVNDKRTVEG

-421 ELKDT
+421 ELKDI
-426 ASIFALEATEYGFFA
+426 ASIFALEATEFGFFV

-487 IKNDNFFG
+487 IKNDNFYG
-495 VFFLDKVDKETVIPF
+495 VFFLDKVDKETVISF
-510 EEVKEDLRN
+510 EDAKEDLKN

-526 KNHLK
+526 KNHIK
-531 TLAESIKDNNQ
+531 TLAESIKDDNQ
-542 EEMNLSAIYKNNE
+542 GEMNLSEIYQENE

-602 AFLRVIEI
+602 AFLRVIDI
-610 SEVVNSDFEEKKES
+610 SDVVMSDFEEKKDS

-646 DNADLKDYRYDFY
+646 ENADLKDYRYDFY

>member
-1 MKQKS
+1 MGLITNMRSRMQVVMWTILVLFVTSMAIGGLVGGAS
-6 ILILTII
+6 ITDIFSGRQGNEVGSLNGKPILFEDFNQLVSNEINRMDQQSGRLISDEEREYIRAVVWERLIADLII
-13 SFTITCAQSADKT
+13 QEQIAE
-26 NKAQKALHGSR
+26 
-37 PNIVLI
+37 
-43 LTDDQGMGDLSC
+43 
-55 MGNKILR
+55 NKI
-62 TPHVDQLY
+62 V
-70 KDATR
+70 
-75 FTDFQVSPTC
+75 V
-85 SPTRAAMM
+85 
-93 SGRYPFEVGVSH
+93 
-105 TLMQRDRLAPSVI
+105 
-118 TFPQALQRAGYQTGL
+118 
-133 FGKWHLGDG
+133 G
-142 DEYLPRKR
+142 DEEVLFQMKNNPPPFLQNSDAFQSFGRFDLEKYLDAVLSPGQIDWKPIEDFMQNIYLPSYKLQQYITNSAAISSS
-150 GFDEVL
+150 DVL
-156 MHGAGGIGQYGFGDF
+156 ED
-171 KENSN
+171 
-176 NKYFDNVLLHNE
+176 
-188 TVVKTKGFCTDL
+188 
-200 FFHAA
+200 
-205 LSWMKNQYEREKPFF
+205 
-220 AYLSLNAPHGPLIA
+220 
-234 PDQYKK
+234 YKK

-265 LADRPSNDELL
+265 LADRPSDDELIK
-276 DIYNENI
+276 IYNENI
-283 LDYDQPELR
+283 SEYDQPELR
-292 YLKYVKWPIMS
+292 YLKYVKWPIIS

-312 LEAEDLIFRLNEGE
+312 LEAEDLIFRLNDGE
-326 DFALLANTYTE
+326 DFALLANTYTQ
-337 DPNNSADPQNLKG
+337 DPSNSADPQNLKG

-385 GYHLIKVNDKRTVES
+385 GYHVIKVNDKRTVEG

-421 ELKDT
+421 ELKDI
-426 ASIFALEATEYGFFA
+426 ASIFALEATEFGFFV

-487 IKNDNFFG
+487 IKNDNFYG
-495 VFFLDKVDKETVIPF
+495 VFFLDKVDKETVISF
-510 EEVKEDLRN
+510 EDAKEDLKN

-526 KNHLK
+526 KNHIK
-531 TLAESIKDNNQ
+531 TLAESIKDDNQ
-542 EEMNLSAIYKNNE
+542 GEMNLSEIYQENE

-602 AFLRVIEI
+602 AFLRVIDI
-610 SEVVNSDFEEKKES
+610 SDVVMSDFEEKKDS

>member
-1 MKQKS
+1 MGLITNMRSRMQVVMWTILVLFVTSMAIGGLVGGAS
-6 ILILTII
+6 ITDIFSGRQSNEVGSLNGKPILFEDFNQLVSNEINRMDQQSGRLISDEEREYIRAVVWERLIADLII
-13 SFTITCAQSADKT
+13 QEQIAE
-26 NKAQKALHGSR
+26 
-37 PNIVLI
+37 
-43 LTDDQGMGDLSC
+43 
-55 MGNKILR
+55 NKI
-62 TPHVDQLY
+62 V
-70 KDATR
+70 
-75 FTDFQVSPTC
+75 V
-85 SPTRAAMM
+85 
-93 SGRYPFEVGVSH
+93 
-105 TLMQRDRLAPSVI
+105 
-118 TFPQALQRAGYQTGL
+118 
-133 FGKWHLGDG
+133 G
-142 DEYLPRKR
+142 DEEVLFQMKNNPPPFLQNSDAFQSFGRFDLEKYLDAVLNPEQIDWKPIEDFMQNIYLPSYKLQQYITNSAAISSS
-150 GFDEVL
+150 DVL
-156 MHGAGGIGQYGFGDF
+156 ED
-171 KENSN
+171 
-176 NKYFDNVLLHNE
+176 
-188 TVVKTKGFCTDL
+188 
-200 FFHAA
+200 
-205 LSWMKNQYEREKPFF
+205 
-220 AYLSLNAPHGPLIA
+220 
-234 PDQYKK
+234 YKK

-265 LADRPSNDELL
+265 LTDRPFDDELRN
-276 DIYNENI
+276 IYNENI
-283 LDYDQPELR
+283 SEYDQPELR
-292 YLKYVKWPIMS
+292 YLKYVKWPITS

-312 LEAEDLIFRLNEGE
+312 LEAEDLIFRLNDGE
-326 DFALLANTYTE
+326 DFALLANTYTQ
-337 DPNNSADPQNLKG
+337 DPSNSADPQNLKG

-364 FEIASFEAEKGSIV
+364 FEIASFEAEIGSIV

-385 GYHLIKVNDKRTVES
+385 GYHIIKVNDKRIVES

-412 IQPGRGTEN
+412 VQPGRGTEN
-421 ELKDT
+421 ELKDI
-426 ASIFALEATEYGFFA
+426 ASIFALEATEFGFFV

-487 IKNDNFFG
+487 IKNDNFYG
-495 VFFLDKVDKETVIPF
+495 VFFLDKVDKETVISF
-510 EEVKEDLRN
+510 EDAKEDLKN
-519 EFLSEFK
+519 EFLFEFK
-526 KNHLK
+526 KNHIK
-531 TLAESIKDNNQ
+531 TLAESIKDDNQ
-542 EEMNLSAIYKNNE
+542 GEMNLSEIYQENE

-602 AFLRVIEI
+602 AFLRVIDI
-610 SEVVNSDFEEKKES
+610 SDVVMSDFEEKKDS

-646 DNADLKDYRYDFY
+646 ENADLKDYRYDFY

>member
-1 MKQKS
+1 MGLITNMRSRMQVVMWTILVLSVTSMAIGGLVGGAS
-6 ILILTII
+6 ITDIFSGRQSNEVGSLNGKPILFEDFNQLVSNEINRMDQQSGRLISDEEREYIRAVVWERLIADLII
-13 SFTITCAQSADKT
+13 QE
-26 NKAQKALHGSR
+26 Q
-37 PNIVLI
+37 IVE
-43 LTDDQGMGDLSC
+43 
-55 MGNKILR
+55 NKI
-62 TPHVDQLY
+62 V
-70 KDATR
+70 
-75 FTDFQVSPTC
+75 V
-85 SPTRAAMM
+85 
-93 SGRYPFEVGVSH
+93 
-105 TLMQRDRLAPSVI
+105 
-118 TFPQALQRAGYQTGL
+118 
-133 FGKWHLGDG
+133 G
-142 DEYLPRKR
+142 DEEVLFQMKNNPPPFLQNSDAFQSFGRFDLEKYLDAVLNPGQIDWKPIEDFMQNVYLPSYKLQQYITNSAAISST
-150 GFDEVL
+150 DVL
-156 MHGAGGIGQYGFGDF
+156 ED
-171 KENSN
+171 
-176 NKYFDNVLLHNE
+176 
-188 TVVKTKGFCTDL
+188 
-200 FFHAA
+200 
-205 LSWMKNQYEREKPFF
+205 
-220 AYLSLNAPHGPLIA
+220 
-234 PDQYKK
+234 YKK

-265 LADRPSNDELL
+265 LTGRPSDDELRN
-276 DIYNENI
+276 IYNENI
-283 LDYDQPELR
+283 SEYDQPELR
-292 YLKYVKWPIMS
+292 YLKYVKWPIIS

-312 LEAEDLIFRLNEGE
+312 LEAEDLIFRLNDGE
-326 DFALLANTYTE
+326 DFALLANTYTQ
-337 DPNNSADPQNLKG
+337 DPSNSADPQNLKG

-364 FEIASFEAEKGSIV
+364 FEIASFEAEIGSIV

-385 GYHLIKVNDKRTVES
+385 GYHIIKVNDKRIVES

-412 IQPGRGTEN
+412 VQPGRGTEN
-421 ELKDT
+421 ELKDI
-426 ASIFALEATEYGFFA
+426 ASIFALEATEFGFFV

-487 IKNDNFFG
+487 IKNDNFYG
-495 VFFLDKVDKETVIPF
+495 VFFLDKVDEETVISF
-510 EEVKEDLRN
+510 EDVKEDLKN

-526 KNHLK
+526 KNHIK
-531 TLAESIKDNNQ
+531 TLAESIKDDNQ
-542 EEMNLSAIYKNNE
+542 GEMNLSEIYQENE

-602 AFLRVIEI
+602 AFLRVIDI
-610 SEVVNSDFEEKKES
+610 SDVVMSDFEEKKDS

>member
-1 MKQKS
+1 MGLITNMRSRMQVVMWTILVLFVTSMAIGGLVGGAS
-6 ILILTII
+6 ITDIFSGRQGNEVGSLNGKPILFEDFNQLVSNEINRMDQQSGRLISDEEREYIRAVVWERLIADLII
-13 SFTITCAQSADKT
+13 QEQIAE
-26 NKAQKALHGSR
+26 
-37 PNIVLI
+37 
-43 LTDDQGMGDLSC
+43 
-55 MGNKILR
+55 NKI
-62 TPHVDQLY
+62 V
-70 KDATR
+70 
-75 FTDFQVSPTC
+75 V
-85 SPTRAAMM
+85 
-93 SGRYPFEVGVSH
+93 
-105 TLMQRDRLAPSVI
+105 
-118 TFPQALQRAGYQTGL
+118 
-133 FGKWHLGDG
+133 G
-142 DEYLPRKR
+142 DEEVLFQMKNNPPPFLQNSDAFQSFGRFDLEKYLDAVLNPGQIDWKPIEDFMQNVYLPSYKLQQYITNSAAISSS
-150 GFDEVL
+150 DVL
-156 MHGAGGIGQYGFGDF
+156 ED
-171 KENSN
+171 
-176 NKYFDNVLLHNE
+176 
-188 TVVKTKGFCTDL
+188 
-200 FFHAA
+200 
-205 LSWMKNQYEREKPFF
+205 
-220 AYLSLNAPHGPLIA
+220 
-234 PDQYKK
+234 YKK

-265 LADRPSNDELL
+265 LTDRPSDDELRN
-276 DIYNENI
+276 IYNENI
-283 LDYDQPELR
+283 SEYDQPELR
-292 YLKYVKWPIMS
+292 YLKYVKWPIIS

-312 LEAEDLIFRLNEGE
+312 LEAEDLIFRLNDGE
-326 DFALLANTYTE
+326 DFALLANTYTQ
-337 DPNNSADPQNLKG
+337 DPSNSADPQNLKG

-385 GYHLIKVNDKRTVES
+385 GYHIIKVNDKRTVES

-421 ELKDT
+421 ELKDI
-426 ASIFALEATEYGFFA
+426 ASIFALEATEFGFFV

-487 IKNDNFFG
+487 IKNDNFYG
-495 VFFLDKVDKETVIPF
+495 VFFLDKVDKETVISF
-510 EEVKEDLRN
+510 EDAKEDLKN

-526 KNHLK
+526 KNHIK
-531 TLAESIKDNNQ
+531 TLAESIKDDNQ
-542 EEMNLSAIYKNNE
+542 GEMNLSEIYQENE

-602 AFLRVIEI
+602 AFLRVIDI
-610 SEVVNSDFEEKKES
+610 SDVVMSDFEEKKDS

>member
-1 MKQKS
+1 MRSRMQVVMWTILVLFVTSMAIGGLVGGAS
-6 ILILTII
+6 ITDIFGGRQGNEVGSLNGKPILFEDFNQLVSNEINRMDQQSGRLISDEEREYIRAVVWERLIADLII
-13 SFTITCAQSADKT
+13 QEQIIK
-26 NKAQKALHGSR
+26 
-37 PNIVLI
+37 
-43 LTDDQGMGDLSC
+43 
-55 MGNKILR
+55 NKI
-62 TPHVDQLY
+62 V
-70 KDATR
+70 
-75 FTDFQVSPTC
+75 V
-85 SPTRAAMM
+85 
-93 SGRYPFEVGVSH
+93 
-105 TLMQRDRLAPSVI
+105 
-118 TFPQALQRAGYQTGL
+118 
-133 FGKWHLGDG
+133 G
-142 DEYLPRKR
+142 DEEVLFQMKNNPPPFLQNSDAFQSFGRFDLEKYLDAVLNPSQIDWKPIEDFMQNVYLPSYKLQQYITNAAAISSK
-150 GFDEVL
+150 DVL
-156 MHGAGGIGQYGFGDF
+156 ED
-171 KENSN
+171 
-176 NKYFDNVLLHNE
+176 
-188 TVVKTKGFCTDL
+188 
-200 FFHAA
+200 
-205 LSWMKNQYEREKPFF
+205 
-220 AYLSLNAPHGPLIA
+220 
-234 PDQYKK
+234 YKK

-312 LEAEDLIFRLNEGE
+312 LEAEDLIFRLNKGE

-337 DPNNSADPQNLKG
+337 DPSNSADPQNLKG

-385 GYHLIKVNDKRTVES
+385 GYHIIKVNDKRTVES

-412 IQPGRGTEN
+412 IQPGRVTEN

-542 EEMNLSAIYKNNE
+542 EEMSLSAIYKNNE

-581 GALADA
+581 GALAEA

>member
-1 MKQKS
+1 MGLITNMRSRMQVVMWTILVLFVTSMAIGGLVGGAS
-6 ILILTII
+6 ITDIFSGRQGNEVGSLNGKPILFEDFNQLVSNEINRMDQQSGRLISDEEREYIRAVVWERLIADLII
-13 SFTITCAQSADKT
+13 QE
-26 NKAQKALHGSR
+26 Q
-37 PNIVLI
+37 IVE
-43 LTDDQGMGDLSC
+43 
-55 MGNKILR
+55 NKI
-62 TPHVDQLY
+62 V
-70 KDATR
+70 
-75 FTDFQVSPTC
+75 V
-85 SPTRAAMM
+85 
-93 SGRYPFEVGVSH
+93 
-105 TLMQRDRLAPSVI
+105 
-118 TFPQALQRAGYQTGL
+118 
-133 FGKWHLGDG
+133 G
-142 DEYLPRKR
+142 DEEVLFQMKNNPPPFLQNSDAFQSFGRFDLEKYLDAVLNPGQIDWKPIEDFMQNVYLPSYKLQQYITNSAAISSI
-150 GFDEVL
+150 DVL
-156 MHGAGGIGQYGFGDF
+156 ED
-171 KENSN
+171 
-176 NKYFDNVLLHNE
+176 
-188 TVVKTKGFCTDL
+188 
-200 FFHAA
+200 
-205 LSWMKNQYEREKPFF
+205 
-220 AYLSLNAPHGPLIA
+220 
-234 PDQYKK
+234 YKK

-265 LADRPSNDELL
+265 LAGRPSDDELNK
-276 DIYNENI
+276 IYNENI
-283 LDYDQPELR
+283 SEYDQPELR
-292 YLKYVKWPIMS
+292 YLKYVRWPIIS

-312 LEAEDLIFRLNEGE
+312 LEAEDLIFRLNDGE
-326 DFALLANTYTE
+326 DFALLANTYTQ
-337 DPNNSADPQNLKG
+337 DPSNSADPQNLKG

-364 FEIASFEAEKGSIV
+364 FEIASFEAEIGSIV

-385 GYHLIKVNDKRTVES
+385 GYHVIKVNDKRIVES

-421 ELKDT
+421 ELKDI
-426 ASIFALEATEYGFFA
+426 ASIFALEATEFGFFA
-441 LADSLGLEIQD
+441 LADSLGLEIQE

-487 IKNDNFFG
+487 IKNDNFYG
-495 VFFLDKVDKETVIPF
+495 VFFLDKVDKETVISF
-510 EEVKEDLRN
+510 ENVKEDLKN

-526 KNHLK
+526 KNHIK
-531 TLAESIKDNNQ
+531 TLAQSIKDNNQ
-542 EEMNLSAIYKNNE
+542 GEMNLSEIYQDNE

-602 AFLRVIEI
+602 AFLRVIDI
-610 SEVVNSDFEEKKES
+610 SDVVMSDFEEKKDS

-646 DNADLKDYRYDFY
+646 ENADLKDYRYDFY

>member
-1 MKQKS
+1 MQVVMWTILVLFVTSMAIGGLVGGAS
-6 ILILTII
+6 ITDIFGGRQGNEVGSLNGKPILFEDFNQLVSNEINRMDQQSGRLISDEEREYVRAVVWERLIADLII
-13 SFTITCAQSADKT
+13 QEQIIK
-26 NKAQKALHGSR
+26 
-37 PNIVLI
+37 
-43 LTDDQGMGDLSC
+43 
-55 MGNKILR
+55 NKI
-62 TPHVDQLY
+62 V
-70 KDATR
+70 
-75 FTDFQVSPTC
+75 V
-85 SPTRAAMM
+85 
-93 SGRYPFEVGVSH
+93 
-105 TLMQRDRLAPSVI
+105 
-118 TFPQALQRAGYQTGL
+118 
-133 FGKWHLGDG
+133 G
-142 DEYLPRKR
+142 DEEVLFQMKNNPPPFLQNSDAFQSFGRFDLEKYLDAVLNPSQIDWKPIEDFMQNVYLPSYKLQQYITNAAAISSK
-150 GFDEVL
+150 DVL
-156 MHGAGGIGQYGFGDF
+156 ED
-171 KENSN
+171 
-176 NKYFDNVLLHNE
+176 
-188 TVVKTKGFCTDL
+188 
-200 FFHAA
+200 
-205 LSWMKNQYEREKPFF
+205 
-220 AYLSLNAPHGPLIA
+220 
-234 PDQYKK
+234 YKK

-312 LEAEDLIFRLNEGE
+312 LEAEDLIFRLNKGE

-337 DPNNSADPQNLKG
+337 DPSNSADPQNLKG

-385 GYHLIKVNDKRTVES
+385 GYHIIKVNDKRTVES

-542 EEMNLSAIYKNNE
+542 EEMSLSAIYKNNE

-574 GKSNFIV
+574 GKSNYIV